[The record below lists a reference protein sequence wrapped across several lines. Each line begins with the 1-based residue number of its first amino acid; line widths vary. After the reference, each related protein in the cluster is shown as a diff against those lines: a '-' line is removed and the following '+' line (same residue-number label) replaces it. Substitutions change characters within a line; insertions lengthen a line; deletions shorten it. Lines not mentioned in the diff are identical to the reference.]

1 MAALSWPAS
10 ADRGSGPACPGSQE
24 AGEASCNRAPM
35 QWLLPHSSKAAP
47 ARMTLLYC
55 AGGAADATCTD
66 GLCRPVCMGNHPG
79 SYRSLANLLRS
90 AVPCCSLWLLASWMQ
105 HCMVTCP
112 STHDLLC
119 RASRDLCCLLPAC
132 RTSPCAGAGVQS
144 RTALVC
150 SQVALPAHL
159 LYNSLPPA
167 VPT

>member
-1 MAALSWPAS
+1 MGL
-10 ADRGSGPACPGSQE
+10 
-24 AGEASCNRAPM
+24 
-35 QWLLPHSSKAAP
+35 LVLPHRKPVRQAATGLQCNGSSRTPPKQP
-47 ARMTLLYC
+47 PTRMTLLYC
-55 AGGAADATCTD
+55 AGGAADAMCTD

-132 RTSPCAGAGVQS
+132 RTSPCAGAGMHS